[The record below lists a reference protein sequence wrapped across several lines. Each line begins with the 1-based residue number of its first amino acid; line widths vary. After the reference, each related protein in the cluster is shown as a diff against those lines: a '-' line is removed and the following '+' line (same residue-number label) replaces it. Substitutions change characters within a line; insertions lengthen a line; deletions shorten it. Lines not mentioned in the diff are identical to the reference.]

1 MKLDENVLLS
11 VMDCM
16 NEAVLIFDNT
26 GAIIYTNSQ
35 ACRELEYESFDGVNI
50 TAVFPRDIHYSTSKG
65 IFTTQKEDN
74 STYAYR
80 RNNTCFPVKLRINEY
95 TDSDEPHYV
104 ACYINDQ
111 QHYDDMRQ
119 QKKLMTEFEEAT
131 KMKNEFT
138 ANITHELR
146 TPINGIKGMI
156 EGLAQTELNIE
167 QQESV
172 KIILHCCDNMTKIIN
187 DILDYAKIEAGKIEL
202 EEREFSLT
210 NLLRDVLRLHAPNAI
225 SKGIKIIINQ
235 EGKVPDSYIGD
246 ELRLGQIL
254 NNLFS
259 NALKFTSAGFVAME
273 MDAHRAGNDMVE
285 LFFMVI
291 DTGIGIS
298 PEEKDKLFKS
308 FSQVDGSITRR
319 YGGTGLGLSITRQ
332 LVSMMGGTINVE
344 SEKGKGSTFSFS
356 VKLKLGSK
364 RGEGINF
371 PSGKYDFT
379 EHLAMSGAKQKQ
391 EYDPDAELL
400 DGIGTI
406 SSEPQKDS
414 EEERDET
421 AMFKGQED
429 NELNEMK
436 ELLEKLGISAELGAW
451 EKAESFATEMKAKVA
466 ASKPQLSRKAFA
478 LLLNT
483 RKEKTEEVLEQID
496 EMEKILWT
504 SNE

>member
-1 MKLDENVLLS
+1 MKLTENMFLS
-11 VMDCM
+11 VFECM
-16 NEAVLIFDNT
+16 NEAVLMFDREGRILYYNK
-26 GAIIYTNSQ
+26 Q
-35 ACRELEYESFDGVNI
+35 ASAELEYMNFDGINI
-50 TAVFPRDIHYSTSKG
+50 TTIFPRDIHYSSSKG
-65 IFTTQKEDN
+65 IFRTDTQN
-74 STYAYR
+74 SVSYAYR
-80 RNNTCFPVKLRINEY
+80 KNNTCFPIKLKIEES
-95 TDSDEPHYV
+95 TDGDNAYYV
-104 ACYINDQ
+104 ACFLNDQ

-119 QKKLMTEFEEAT
+119 QEKLMTEFEEAT

-156 EGLAQTELNIE
+156 EGLAETELNIE

-210 NLLRDVLRLHAPNAI
+210 NLLDDVLRLHAPNAI
-225 SKGIKIIINQ
+225 QKGIKMYVNQ

-246 ELRLGQIL
+246 SLRLGQVL

-259 NALKFTSAGFVAME
+259 NALKFTSTGFVAME
-273 MDAHRAGNDMVE
+273 MDAHSAGNDMIE
-285 LFFMVI
+285 LFFMII

-364 RGEGINF
+364 RGDAINF
-371 PSGKYDFT
+371 PSGKYDYT
-379 EHLAMSGAKQKQ
+379 EHLSKNGTPEKKP
-391 EYDPDAELL
+391 YNPDEEL
-400 DGIGTI
+400 DGTGT
-406 SSEPQKDS
+406 SVTASQKENTDEQRELAAFRVQ
-414 EEERDET
+414 EES
-421 AMFKGQED
+421 ALQ
-429 NELNEMK
+429 EMK
-436 ELLEKLGISAELGAW
+436 EILEKLGISAELGAW
-451 EKAESFATEMKAKVA
+451 EKAESFATELKLLIATN
-466 ASKPQLSRKAFA
+466 KPELSRKAFA

-483 RKEKTEEVLEQID
+483 RKEKATEVLEEVEEI
-496 EMEKILWT
+496 EKEIWNL
-504 SNE
+504 SE